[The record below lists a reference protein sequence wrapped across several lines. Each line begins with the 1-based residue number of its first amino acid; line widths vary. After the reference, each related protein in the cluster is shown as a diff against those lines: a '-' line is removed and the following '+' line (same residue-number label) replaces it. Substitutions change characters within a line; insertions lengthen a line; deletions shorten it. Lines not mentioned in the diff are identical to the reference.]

1 MKKRENDTAPSRTSE
16 QKGMVITVKV
26 KEKLYMDLAGLEEH
40 GPITIVAL
48 GDSVTHGAVAAGEI
62 NYETVY
68 WNRLRKKLNAAC
80 AAIPVNVINAGING
94 TTASRSVKRLD
105 NQVLCHRPDLVIVC
119 FGLNDINGTLE
130 AYLTALRTIFE
141 RCAASGAEVIFMTP
155 NMLNT
160 HVVEGTEERF
170 AAYAVKTAEMQN
182 GGKMD
187 LYMDGA
193 VSMAREMGIP
203 VCDCY
208 AKWKALSQTQDTT
221 MLLANYINH
230 PTKEMHELFAQSLYD
245 MIMS

>member
-1 MKKRENDTAPSRTSE
+1 MKLKD
-16 QKGMVITVKV
+16 
-26 KEKLYMDLAGLEEH
+26 KLYMDLAGLEER
-40 GPITIVAL
+40 GPVTIVAL
-48 GDSVTHGAVAAGEI
+48 GDSVTHGSVAAGET

-68 WNRLRKKLNAAC
+68 WNRLRQKLNAVR

-94 TTASRSVKRLD
+94 TTASRSVNRLD
-105 NQVLCHRPDLVIVC
+105 RQVLCHHPDLVIVC
-119 FGLNDINGTLE
+119 FGLNDINGALE
-130 AYLTALRTIFE
+130 DYLSALRTIFE
-141 RCAASGAEVIFMTP
+141 RCVASEADVIFMTP

-187 LYMDGA
+187 LYMNSA
-193 VSMAREMGIP
+193 TALAREMGIP

-208 AKWKALSQTQDTT
+208 AKWKELSQTQDTT

-230 PTKEMHELFAQSLYD
+230 PTKEMHELFAQSLFD
-245 MIMS
+245 MIMA